1 MPTKI
6 LPDPLIQLS
15 DRNNEIIRYTWIWLD
30 NRKNCEVDE
39 SFVTHAIYRAP

>member
-6 LPDPLIQLS
+6 LLGPLIQLS
-15 DRNNEIIRYTWIWLD
+15 DRNSEIIHLWLD

-39 SFVTHAIYRAP
+39 SFVTHAIYGAP